1 LLAFLRVLDG
11 IGVGGNIPVIWTYAA
26 ELAPP
31 KNSGRLLSVMGVFFS
46 LGSMLT
52 SGISLVIFKNL
63 DLSWRVFTVV
73 CAIPNSFSLILVTLL
88 MP

>member
-1 LLAFLRVLDG
+1 
-11 IGVGGNIPVIWTYAA
+11 
-26 ELAPP
+26 
-31 KNSGRLLSVMGVFFS
+31 MGVFFS

-63 DLSWRVFTVV
+63 SLSWRVFTVA